1 MQTKLIS
8 LHPENPQ
15 PRLVAQIAETLKA
28 GGVII
33 YPTDTRYALGCDIY
47 QKSAV
52 ERIAKIKKVAPEKA
66 MFSCICPDFKTIGNY
81 TGQIHN
87 SLFKIMKQA
96 FPGPYTFIL
105 PASSE
110 IPRHFQSKRRTLGVR
125 VVDHPVVSS
134 IVGALGGPLTSATLP
149 DDEATGTPLLSPE
162 EMLRVYQGKVDLIV
176 DGGIGSDALSTV
188 IAAEDGQNM
197 TVFRE
202 GIGALE
208 PLGIEID

>member
-1 MQTKLIS
+1 MQTKLIT

-15 PRLVAQIAETLKA
+15 PRLIAEIVDTIKA

-47 QKSAV
+47 NKSAV
-52 ERIAKIKKVAPEKA
+52 TRIAKIKGVAPEKA

-81 TGQIHN
+81 TGQIDN
-87 SLFKIMKQA
+87 NTFKIMKQA

-105 PASSE
+105 PASRN
-110 IPRHFQSKRRTLGVR
+110 IPRHFQSKRKTLGVR

-134 IVGALGGPLTSATLP
+134 IVGSLEGPLTSATLP
-149 DDEATGTPLLSPE
+149 DASNGMPILEPRDMFEAYKG
-162 EMLRVYQGKVDLIV
+162 QVDIV
-176 DGGIGSDALSTV
+176 IDGGRGSDGLSTV
-188 IAAEDGQNM
+188 INAEDGKTL

-202 GIGALE
+202 GLGDLE
-208 PLGIEID
+208 ELGIMLD